1 MKLGLSFGSKTDN
14 LIIPPSP
21 VKEKPAA
28 AAANGDFTLKSQSPS
43 TFRDFGSKDETFFDS
58 RAWLDSDCED
68 DFFSVNGA
76 KQFLVEYTFSLSMIV
91 VPTIMI
97 NIYADFTPSRGNT
110 PVHHNFSMGTPRVV
124 KAAAG
129 EGSPGSASET
139 SPTGKKKKLVELF
152 RESIREDQGGDEQN
166 ASNNQDIAN
175 GKKEVK
181 PTIQDILPPKSAEGT
196 PYISGSNSLCSSER
210 TANGDHSIFK
220 EKPFRSVQCCLPSL
234 VSCSSFSERKKKMNP
249 AIAVNDKA

>member
-1 MKLGLSFGSKTDN
+1 MGSCVSVHKSSQESAMKLGLSFGSKTDN

-68 DFFSVNGA
+68 DFFSVNG
-76 KQFLVEYTFSLSMIV
+76 
-91 VPTIMI
+91 
-97 NIYADFTPSRGNT
+97 DFTPSRGNT

-152 RESIREDQGGDEQN
+152 RESIREDQDGDEQN

-175 GKKEVK
+175 GKQEVK

-196 PYISGSNSLCSSER
+196 PYISGSNSRCSSER